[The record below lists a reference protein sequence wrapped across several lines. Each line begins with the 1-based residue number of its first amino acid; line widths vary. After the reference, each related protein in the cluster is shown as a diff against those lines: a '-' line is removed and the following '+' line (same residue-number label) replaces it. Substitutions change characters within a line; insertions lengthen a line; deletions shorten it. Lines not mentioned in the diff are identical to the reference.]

1 MIFRLMTH
9 DEIILWYDTE
19 LTRTFV
25 PQECKPLID
34 IFRLIEE
41 NRYEIWGLFEES
53 TLLGYACLWKSP
65 DMELVLLDYLG
76 VTAAR
81 RNEGLGSEILRLL
94 QQQGRPLVTESEL
107 PVCTTPSPFPES
119 SEILSAQPVLPP
131 SLPAPT
137 AYRYFFSR
145 NQRETYKPLRNVLH
159 P

>member
-81 RNEGLGSEILRLL
+81 RSEGLGQINFKRGIQYEFDFLL
-94 QQQGRPLVTESEL
+94 SRHCLCLYGHADPYRKRGCADDR
-107 PVCTTPSPFPES
+107 VCKRF
-119 SEILSAQPVLPP
+119 
-131 SLPAPT
+131 
-137 AYRYFFSR
+137 
-145 NQRETYKPLRNVLH
+145 
-159 P
+159 

>member
-53 TLLGYACLWKSP
+53 TLLRYACLWKSP
-65 DMELVLLDYLG
+65 DMDLVLLD
-76 VTAAR
+76 
-81 RNEGLGSEILRLL
+81 
-94 QQQGRPLVTESEL
+94 
-107 PVCTTPSPFPES
+107 
-119 SEILSAQPVLPP
+119 
-131 SLPAPT
+131 
-137 AYRYFFSR
+137 
-145 NQRETYKPLRNVLH
+145 
-159 P
+159 